1 MGTVTAQILIGS
13 AHPNHGGILPTH
25 FLFLIEND
33 HPSWILVN
41 ENFFKEGQGDIQ
53 GLTWIPT
60 VENTLEDA
68 ILMTTIHV
76 SRSPTI
82 IELAKRFNSAIEEDH
97 IQLYSALDESQR
109 KQLYL
114 QCRSLPDLPK
124 VVISVLR
131 GSMIDRQFSVME
143 QYKMDV
149 EICRVVYSRLYS
161 PWTNKTRIE
170 GSLNR
175 V

>member
-13 AHPNHGGILPTH
+13 SHPNHGGIHPTH
-25 FLFLIEND
+25 FLFLMEND
-33 HPSWILVN
+33 HPSWTLVN

-68 ILMTTIHV
+68 ILMTAIHV
-76 SRSPTI
+76 SKSPTI
-82 IELAKRFNSAIEEDH
+82 IDLAKNFNSAIEMDH
-97 IQLYSALDESQR
+97 VQLYSVLEESQR
-109 KQLYL
+109 EQLYL
-114 QCRSLPDLPK
+114 KCRSLSDFPK

-131 GSMIDRQFSVME
+131 GSMIDRQLTVME